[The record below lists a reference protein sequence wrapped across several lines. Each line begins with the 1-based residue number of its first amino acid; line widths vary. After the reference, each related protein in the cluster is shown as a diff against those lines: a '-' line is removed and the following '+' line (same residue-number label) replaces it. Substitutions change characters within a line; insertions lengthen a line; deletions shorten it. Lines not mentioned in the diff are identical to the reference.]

1 MSNYRKSL
9 KVYEPPECFK
19 DGFDSFINSLKPR
32 SLKEATIYKYR
43 RDCTFMLTSF
53 FENGITQWCD
63 ITLQTVTD
71 AFKHSNNKP
80 SFRTSARLFFAH
92 LVKIGLAH
100 SNFGDVLP
108 VARRAQKVPSLFSK
122 DEIELL
128 LNSINRDTTKGKR
141 DYAVIL
147 LALRLGLRNSDIR
160 MLTFDNVDFDN
171 RFIDFTQYKTSVHH
185 RLNIPNDVKNA
196 LADYINNARPES
208 EEPYIFLGS
217 KLPYSPLTGSG
228 ITAIVTNCFK
238 KAGIESNGRH
248 LGPHALRSTFASELL
263 AEKVPYDAIRVIL
276 GHTDPGSTRFYTKM
290 SIEDLRTCALAVPP
304 PSGLFA
310 EYLKGVGI

>member
-147 LALRLGLRNSDIR
+147 LALRLGL
-160 MLTFDNVDFDN
+160 LQF
-171 RFIDFTQYKTSVHH
+171 
-185 RLNIPNDVKNA
+185 
-196 LADYINNARPES
+196 
-208 EEPYIFLGS
+208 
-217 KLPYSPLTGSG
+217 
-228 ITAIVTNCFK
+228 
-238 KAGIESNGRH
+238 
-248 LGPHALRSTFASELL
+248 
-263 AEKVPYDAIRVIL
+263 
-276 GHTDPGSTRFYTKM
+276 
-290 SIEDLRTCALAVPP
+290 
-304 PSGLFA
+304 
-310 EYLKGVGI
+310 